1 MELRHVRY
9 FVAVAEDLNFRRA
22 AERLRVAQPSLSAQV
37 KALEEE
43 LGVRLLD
50 RTTRRVKLTP
60 SGRAWLE
67 EARALLATATRVQES
82 ARRTRDGLAGSLR
95 VGVISSSANAWLAG
109 ILGRFR
115 QRHPGVQ
122 LSLFD
127 LGSAEQLRRLR
138 AGELDVGLLRPPAS
152 FPELEAVMVESSHY
166 VLAAPVGHALAR
178 RRRLAWSDFHDQ
190 PLVMMHPTLQ
200 HGYYDAFLAA
210 CATAGARPLP
220 AQYANDIQTKLWLIS
235 AGFGVAP
242 TTATLAEVQRP
253 GLVFR
258 ELPPGLPPV
267 YTALVHRRH
276 ESDPAVA
283 AFRVAV
289 LASSTVTV
297 PTVPPA

>member
-22 AERLRVAQPSLSAQV
+22 AERLRVAQPSLSAQI

-67 EARALLATATRVQES
+67 EARHLLSTASRVQES
-82 ARRTRDGLAGSLR
+82 ARRARDGLVGSLR
-95 VGVISSSANAWLAG
+95 VGVLSSSANARLAG

-122 LSLFD
+122 LALFD
-127 LGSAEQLRRLR
+127 LGSTEQLRRLR
-138 AGELDVGLLRPPAS
+138 SGELDVGLLRPPAS
-152 FPELEAVMVESSHY
+152 FPELEAVMVEESHY
-166 VLAAPVGHALAR
+166 VLAAPAGHPLAR
-178 RRRLAWSDFHDQ
+178 RRRVAWSDFQGQ
-190 PLVMMHPTLQ
+190 PLVMMHPSLQ
-200 HGYYDAFLAA
+200 HGYYDPFLAA
-210 CATAGARPLP
+210 CATAGARPVP

-258 ELPPGLPPV
+258 DLPPGLPPV

-276 ESDPAVA
+276 ETDPAVA
-283 AFRVAV
+283 AFRDAVMSSSRVAV
-289 LASSTVTV
+289 PDAGR
-297 PTVPPA
+297 

>member
-37 KALEEE
+37 KALELE

-67 EARALLATATRVQES
+67 EARSLLAAATRVQES
-82 ARRTRDGLAGSLR
+82 ARRVRDGLVGSLR
-95 VGVISSSANAWLAG
+95 VGVLSSSANAWLGG

-115 QRHPGVQ
+115 TRHPGVQ
-122 LSLFD
+122 FSLFD
-127 LGSAEQLRRLR
+127 LGSTEQLRRLR
-138 AGELDVGLLRPPAS
+138 SGELDVGVLRPPAS
-152 FPELEAVMVESSHY
+152 FPELEAVIVEASRY
-166 VLAAPVGHALAR
+166 VLAMPAGHPLVR
-178 RRRLAWSDFHDQ
+178 RRRIAWTDFHGQ
-190 PLVMMHPTLQ
+190 PLVMMHPSIQ
-200 HGYYDAFLAA
+200 HGFYDAFLAA

-235 AGFGVAP
+235 AGFGVSP

-258 ELPPGLPPV
+258 ELPEGLPPV

-276 ESDPAVA
+276 DADPVIA
-283 AFRVAV
+283 AFRDAV
-289 LASSTVTV
+289 LGAAVV
-297 PTVPPA
+297 TVPPAGAA